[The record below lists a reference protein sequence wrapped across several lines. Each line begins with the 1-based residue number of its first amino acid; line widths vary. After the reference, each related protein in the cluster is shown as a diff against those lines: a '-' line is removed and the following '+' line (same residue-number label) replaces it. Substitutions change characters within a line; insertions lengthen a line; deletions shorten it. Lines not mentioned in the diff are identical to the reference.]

1 MDITIT
7 AAILVL
13 LTVVVLLLRIFWLRI
28 PAGFRAFLLRGAVAM
43 VLLHLFFVATK
54 WGTTSTRVNA
64 IITWLA
70 IAGYELLILLFSRLS
85 PKWLTSLSAAILLIP
100 LFAASILFPLA
111 LVLAPD
117 SVARVPLGNHLFYK
131 TVPWGNNGAG
141 NSGVDVNIYYIP
153 PFAPFLSR
161 KVATQAFNTEHC
173 NAFAAYALP
182 GPEPKTV
189 LARCPNS
196 PAQPA
201 GSDDRILR
209 VH

>member
-7 AAILVL
+7 AAILVV
-13 LTVVVLLLRIFWLRI
+13 LTVAMVLLRIFWLRI
-28 PAGFRAFLLRGAVAM
+28 PSAFRVFLFRGAVAM
-43 VLLHLFFVATK
+43 VLLHLALVATK

-64 IITWLA
+64 IINWLA

-85 PKWLTSLSAAILLIP
+85 PKWLTSLSAAILLVP

-111 LVLAPD
+111 LVLRPD
-117 SVARVPLGNHLFYK
+117 AFARVPIGDHLFYRI
-131 TVPWGNNGAG
+131 VPWSSGAG
-141 NSGVDVNIYYIP
+141 NPGVDLNIYYIP

-161 KVATQAFNTEHC
+161 KVGSHPFNTENC

-189 LARCPNS
+189 LARCPHS
-196 PAQPA
+196 TAQPA

-209 VH
+209 LR